1 MSTSYLDKN
10 VHRRLELESDILNA
24 LCASYRALYRVNLD
38 TDTAEPYAISAK
50 MRTEVALSMEP
61 RLPYSLAIERYITRF
76 VQPTDQNRLRVQTSA
91 VAILARLADEDSF
104 TLRYRVQPNPSK
116 QQYFNLYVARTGT
129 PHVVVIG
136 FRNIDR
142 LLESVE
148 KGQHELEQTLAA
160 ARIGLFRLEFE
171 EDCPP
176 RLFANDTMCG
186 LLGIEPDTL
195 TPEQAFAYW
204 QSRVDPAYLDTAQAG
219 VDAILKTGI
228 GEVNYPWNHPKLGV
242 IYIRCGGVPDQN
254 FDRPGSAIKGYHQDI
269 TDTVITRKK
278 QEEELAQVN
287 VQLQRAVEDANRAM
301 AAKSEF
307 LSRMSHDIRTPINA
321 ILGMLDIAEKYHE
334 DYARLDDCTHK
345 IRSAANHLLSLVND
359 VLDMNRLENGQAKLV
374 EAPADLNE
382 LVHDC
387 VIMTQTQAE
396 RDGLTMTVDHITV
409 EHNRVRCYALQL
421 RQILINLLSNAV
433 KYNRPG
439 GNITLRADELYCNG
453 KTVTVQYT
461 VRDTGIGMSEEFQQH
476 IFEPFTQE
484 NPGAR
489 TKYTGSGLGLSI
501 VRELVERMG
510 GTIQL
515 ESQLGEGSLFIV
527 TLSFAL
533 DTAPAEDTPAEDTP
547 AEAPAADLQGMRVL
561 VAEDNALNMEITQ
574 FMLDELHVA
583 YECAENGAEALCLY
597 KNAPAGH
604 FDAILMDM
612 MMPVMDGTA
621 AAAAIRALPRED
633 AADIPI
639 IALTANVCA
648 DVSAD
653 AAYADMNDCLFKP
666 VQPSHL
672 QATLAKYYVQH
683 S

>member
-50 MRTEVALSMEP
+50 MRPEVALSMDP

-91 VAILARLADEDSF
+91 VAILTRLADEDSF

-142 LLESVE
+142 PLESVE
-148 KGQHELEQTLAA
+148 KGQYELEQTLAA
-160 ARIGLFRLEFE
+160 ARIGLFRLELE

-345 IRSAANHLLSLVND
+345 IRSAANHLLSLVKD

-501 VRELVERMG
+501 VRELVEQMG

-515 ESQLGEGSLFIV
+515 ESLLGEGSLFIV

-533 DTAPAEDTPAEDTP
+533 DTAPAEDTPAE
-547 AEAPAADLQGMRVL
+547 APAANLQGMRVL

>member
-104 TLRYRVQPNPSK
+104 TLRYRVQPNPSQ
-116 QQYFNLYVARTGT
+116 QQYFNLYVARTGM

-533 DTAPAEDTPAEDTP
+533 DTAPAEDTPAK
-547 AEAPAADLQGMRVL
+547 APAADLQGMRVL

-672 QATLAKYYVQH
+672 QATLAKYYVQP

>member
-160 ARIGLFRLEFE
+160 ARIGLFRLELE

-321 ILGMLDIAEKYHE
+321 ILGMLDIAEKYHG

-515 ESQLGEGSLFIV
+515 ESLLGEGSLFIV

-533 DTAPAEDTPAEDTP
+533 DTAPAEDTP

-653 AAYADMNDCLFKP
+653 AAYTDMNDCLFKP

-672 QATLAKYYVQH
+672 QATLAKYYVQP

>member
-204 QSRVDPAYLDTAQAG
+204 QNRVDPAYLDTAQAG

-382 LVHDC
+382 LVRDC

-533 DTAPAEDTPAEDTP
+533 DTAPAEDTPAE
-547 AEAPAADLQGMRVL
+547 APAADLQGMRVL

>member
-50 MRTEVALSMEP
+50 MRPEVALSMEP

-142 LLESVE
+142 PLESVE

-160 ARIGLFRLEFE
+160 ARIGLFRLELE

-533 DTAPAEDTPAEDTP
+533 DTAPAEDTPAE
-547 AEAPAADLQGMRVL
+547 APAADLQGMRVL

-672 QATLAKYYVQH
+672 QATLAKYYVQP

>member
-10 VHRRLELESDILNA
+10 VHHHLELESDILNA

-50 MRTEVALSMEP
+50 MRPEVALLMEP

-148 KGQHELEQTLAA
+148 RGQHELEQTLAA

-301 AAKSEF
+301 ATKSEF

-334 DYARLDDCTHK
+334 DYARLDDCAHK

-382 LVHDC
+382 LVRDC

-396 RDGLTMTVDHITV
+396 RDGLTMTTDHITV

-527 TLSFAL
+527 TLPFAL
-533 DTAPAEDTPAEDTP
+533 DTAPAEDTPAE
-547 AEAPAADLQGMRVL
+547 APAANLQGMRVL

-648 DVSAD
+648 DISAD

>member
-1 MSTSYLDKN
+1 M
-10 VHRRLELESDILNA
+10 
-24 LCASYRALYRVNLD
+24 NLD

-50 MRTEVALSMEP
+50 MRPEVALLMEP

-148 KGQHELEQTLAA
+148 KGQYELEQTLAA

-204 QSRVDPAYLDTAQAG
+204 QSHVDPAYLDTAQAG

-501 VRELVERMG
+501 VRELVEQMG

-515 ESQLGEGSLFIV
+515 ESLLGEGSLFIV

-533 DTAPAEDTPAEDTP
+533 DTAPAEDTPAK
-547 AEAPAADLQGMRVL
+547 APAADLQGMRVL

-583 YECAENGAEALCLY
+583 YECAENGAEALCFY